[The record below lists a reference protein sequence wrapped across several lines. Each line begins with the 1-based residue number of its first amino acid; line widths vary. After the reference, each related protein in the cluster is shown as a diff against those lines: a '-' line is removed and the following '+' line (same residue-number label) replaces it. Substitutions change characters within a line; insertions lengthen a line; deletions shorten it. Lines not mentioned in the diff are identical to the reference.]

1 MGERRPM
8 PHVTVVK
15 PIGPPELSFVRSS
28 MQALEGGRRGC
39 EHCHRTP
46 LLGETIYLYG
56 ERFVCELC
64 RPLRREAP
72 GGGGC
77 GPRADRAHRGGRF
90 FAAKGGGAGGGGNAS
105 R

>member
-1 MGERRPM
+1 M
-8 PHVTVVK
+8 VLK
-15 PIGPPELSFVRSS
+15 SFGPRELSFVRASVR
-28 MQALEGGRRGC
+28 ALAGGRRGC

-72 GGGGC
+72 G
-77 GPRADRAHRGGRF
+77 RIEVVHTAERDHTVKRR
-90 FAAKGGGAGGGGNAS
+90 FAA
-105 R
+105 

>member
-1 MGERRPM
+1 M
-8 PHVTVVK
+8 PPVAIVK
-15 PIGPPELSFVRSS
+15 AFGPPELSFVRAS
-28 MQALEGGRRGC
+28 MQALAGGRRGC

-72 GGGGC
+72 G
-77 GPRADRAHRGGRF
+77 RAEVVHSAERDHTVKRR
-90 FAAKGGGAGGGGNAS
+90 FAA
-105 R
+105 